1 MKNEHIRKVA
11 QRNRFL
17 HSDFWEIVDKLKILW
32 RMIKELYLEV
42 DFAYCIFY
50 NDELRKEQEGL
61 IYGGEYC
68 EKEND

>member
-1 MKNEHIRKVA
+1 
-11 QRNRFL
+11 
-17 HSDFWEIVDKLKILW
+17 
-32 RMIKELYLEV
+32 MIKELYLEV